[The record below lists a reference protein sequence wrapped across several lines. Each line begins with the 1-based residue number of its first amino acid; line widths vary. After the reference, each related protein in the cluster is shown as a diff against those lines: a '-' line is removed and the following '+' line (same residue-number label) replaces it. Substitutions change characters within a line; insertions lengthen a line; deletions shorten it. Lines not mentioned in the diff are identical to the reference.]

1 MLFHWLFILL
11 HHQIQNVNYDDFF
24 SSQDK
29 FDLIESVRDIMIQEI
44 MNIDTSEFEGEAI
57 DMDNIAF
64 ASKSLNHRYQ
74 KSPK

>member
-1 MLFHWLFILL
+1 LAIFILL
-11 HHQIQNVNYDDFF
+11 FHKIQNVNYDDFF

-64 ASKSLNHRYQ
+64 ASKSLNNRFQ